1 MHRRQLPFALGLVLV
16 AILAGS
22 AHAQGYHSSLPG
34 MPMFQ
39 PAVPVSAFSRA
50 ASWFDPSRLSVSTS
64 LSYGSGWNGQSTGL
78 GVTSLSY
85 QFAAPLAMRV
95 SLGQTFG
102 AGSLDSGSRPF
113 LEGLDLAYRPH
124 PNLQFQVHYQDVRS
138 YLQLNRDPFAR
149 W

>member
-1 MHRRQLPFALGLVLV
+1 
-16 AILAGS
+16 
-22 AHAQGYHSSLPG
+22 
-34 MPMFQ
+34 MPVFQ
-39 PAVPVSAFSRA
+39 PAVPISAFSRA
-50 ASWFDPSRLSVSTS
+50 ASWFDPARLNVSTS
-64 LSYGSGWNGQSTGL
+64 LSYGSGWNGQSSGL

-102 AGSLDSGSRPF
+102 VNSLDSGNRPF
-113 LEGLDLAYRPH
+113 LEGIDLAYRPH